1 MLVSLGARRAL
12 FYLRLSPTGT
22 VECPSRSQGIQGAI
36 STPGPQTPERTRGKE
51 IALELPEGAIDRL
64 AATLDPIAEA
74 YPVFK
79 PVLDVLGSTLTDI
92 AQARL
97 KAKLDDL
104 TGSVVKHPENVSWQI
119 LV

>member
-1 MLVSLGARRAL
+1 VSNARAAVKEFKER
-12 FYLRLSPTGT
+12 FRPQVLRLLN
-22 VECPSRSQGIQGAI
+22 E
-36 STPGPQTPERTRGKE
+36 PGGKE